1 MIHCRIGLTSSLQP
15 HPLARGLARRR
26 PLVLLDAQYKSP
38 ALPSPP
44 VALPRLP
51 SRLLFLASST
61 MASTFPRR
69 PPSYFATENNQLPLL
84 AGKLKNPG
92 KADKF
97 IAPDELHLLDL
108 PRLYRQQPALFQPR
122 DEWDTSTTPSAA
134 GAAMPALDDSPQL
147 IMRKFSGRQRSCF
160 PPPQGWD
167 ISWGE
172 HVCRLWKLWVD
183 IDKELII
190 YDAAVKPNSHFG
202 MSQGRPFHDKSPYLA
217 GYHDKVS
224 CDAKL
229 GFSTPLEFRRA
240 MHGKRFLVG
249 IIHFHSIPHFTTF
262 IFDRA
267 RAHFYHFD
275 TLGDQPYVTPGA
287 DQVGRM
293 RCAVLA
299 MRETLMWAGQPFFF
313 DFFGV
318 PVSEQPR
325 GWECGILSVFCLFL
339 TLRGLVGNQYD
350 DVDIKYRSRPV
361 AIEGQDHMGGIVRHL
376 ELPMRDWILV
386 KGGDPVLSRDRISAW
401 FQRVIMDELGV
412 PGARC
417 LKKGKN
423 PSTTYSGKHAN
434 LIKCPG
440 DDLSSSR
447 LPIQQL
453 YTSLGG
459 YQPIAFDNVELT
471 YAWPGDRLLKLPA
484 THGTGSYRRSHAAD
498 PGGVFV
504 VPEMSVLAKTWYN
517 DRGVQIEGN
526 LPCQPRPRVDHVDL
540 SALEAT
546 PPPPPGTPSRTGID
560 ATPRGT
566 PAQPKTPASR
576 VSARP
581 PPAETPSLGLRG
593 LSIQTP
599 TKPAGAQS
607 STPSKPAK
615 ASAAPSPGP
624 SAEDHPLPAPKVF
637 KTRLVVE
644 VPGPSS
650 KWNTPS
656 PVASASRNS
665 RSPASPLNDSP
676 GSLGPGRD
684 HQRAPSAGSP
694 ATAVMT
700 WSAVAS
706 RSGSPMSTSSRHT
719 AGPGQG
725 SLRSGQSTRSAAPG
739 SPGGSAYSP
748 STTSSPL
755 AESEAPALPRTRPAS
770 SRLADPVPRRR
781 MRPAVDSPPPIWN
794 AEQVPCDE
802 VAQQQG
808 SAGNIGD
815 GANIMSRIPGTS
827 VELARVEGRMTTVLT
842 NGCFATHVPSG
853 MVSMEQWIQIMEAAE
868 RPFRPQVAQAESR
881 DERMRRRQEARGD
894 GRQ

>member
-1 MIHCRIGLTSSLQP
+1 M
-15 HPLARGLARRR
+15 
-26 PLVLLDAQYKSP
+26 
-38 ALPSPP
+38 
-44 VALPRLP
+44 ALPRLP

-92 KADKF
+92 GPDKF

-134 GAAMPALDDSPQL
+134 GAALPALDDSPQL
-147 IMRKFSGRQRSCF
+147 IMRKFAGRQRSCF

-183 IDKELII
+183 IDKEVKLSSTSLVELLPVLSYGLEDMICLARRELII

-202 MSQGRPFHDKSPYLA
+202 MSQGRPFHGKSPYLA

-249 IIHFHSIPHFTTF
+249 IIHFYSIPHFTTF

-275 TLGDQPYVTPGA
+275 TLGDQPYATPGA

-361 AIEGQDHMGGIVRHL
+361 TIEGQDHMGGIVRHP

-417 LKKGKN
+417 LEKGKN
-423 PSTTYSGKHAN
+423 PSTIRSGKHAN

-440 DDLSSSR
+440 DDLSNSR

-484 THGTGSYRRSHAAD
+484 THGTGSYRRSHAAG
-498 PGGVFV
+498 PGGVFA
-504 VPEMSVLAKTWYN
+504 VPEISVLAKTWYN

-546 PPPPPGTPSRTGID
+546 PPSPGTPSRPGID

-624 SAEDHPLPAPKVF
+624 SAEGRPLPAPKVF

-656 PVASASRNS
+656 PVASTSRNS

-676 GSLGPGRD
+676 GTLGPGRD

-694 ATAVMT
+694 ATAAMT

-815 GANIMSRIPGTS
+815 GANIMSWIPGTS

-842 NGCFATHVPSG
+842 NGCFATYVPSG

-894 GRQ
+894 GHQ